1 MDEPSVRG
9 SIWGFRQIE
18 CGHYVTDVVSDG
30 DVCPYC
36 ADVAETR
43 ELHVEAVIRE
53 VAER

>member
-1 MDEPSVRG
+1 MFTPGERA

-30 DVCPYC
+30 DVCPFC
-36 ADVAETR
+36 HDVAETR
-43 ELHVEAVIRE
+43 SLHVEAVIRE